1 MDVAGELQHARF
13 SFFAPNGPITH
24 GPRLL
29 HKSPSNP
36 KPSTEGAYQNTK
48 RQEKAENPRS
58 RVPFKSNQVALASLW
73 PSFQGF
79 PGHPVPSIS
88 SYFSRGH
95 VLFFFFYLFFLHRFL
110 PLFSLPFFLPLPF
123 PDPRAPYILYIFFP
137 RFSRYSLILAAARPV
152 RGKTA
157 PTVPENPLHR
167 LQIIWKCRQKMWESS
182 PLYTPRGEVF
192 PSFCP

>member
-1 MDVAGELQHARF
+1 MKTRGNTLPFMDVAGELQHARF

-95 VLFFFFYLFFLHRFL
+95 VLFFFFFIYFSCTVFCLFFPCLFFCLCPSRTRARLTFYTF
-110 PLFSLPFFLPLPF
+110 FSLV
-123 PDPRAPYILYIFFP
+123 
-137 RFSRYSLILAAARPV
+137 SLVI
-152 RGKTA
+152 
-157 PTVPENPLHR
+157 
-167 LQIIWKCRQKMWESS
+167 
-182 PLYTPRGEVF
+182 
-192 PSFCP
+192 PSFSLLLVRCGGKRHQPFQKTHSTGCK